1 MPAEKPESRL
11 EKTVELPIGP
21 YHPAYK
27 EPEMFKLYVDGEEI
41 VDAKIRIGYQH
52 RGIEYLAQR
61 MTIQQIVFLVER
73 ICGICSTSH
82 PICFCQAVEDAMNLE
97 VPDRARYIR
106 VLIGELERIHSHL
119 LWAGVALHLIGYD
132 TLFMY
137 FWRYREPVC
146 ELLEELTGNR
156 QHYAMI
162 CPGGVRRDIDL
173 KKMKPKILRVLDEIK
188 EPIAKVGEA
197 VAKDKLVKAR
207 MVGVGVLTKQDALKY
222 CTVGPT
228 ARGSGLKIDVR
239 VDEPYA
245 AYKEVGVDIKVLSEG
260 DVMAKTLVRV
270 LEVLESIEIIKRCLD
285 AMPNGPIKAEF
296 KEYPVAEGVG
306 KYEAPRGEDIH
317 YVRLQGT
324 TVPYRLKVR
333 APTYANLPSLV
344 PQLIGES
351 IADAPI
357 IIGSIDP
364 CFSCT
369 ERVSVVDVKE
379 GRTLTLTMSEFN
391 EFGRKRKNPLKV
403 K

>member
-1 MPAEKPESRL
+1 MPEERH
-11 EKTVELPIGP
+11 TVMIPLGP

-41 VDAKIRIGYQH
+41 VDVKIRIGFQH

-61 MTIQQIVFLVER
+61 MTVQQIVFLVER

-82 PICFCQAVEDAMNLE
+82 PTCFCQAVEDAMKLE

-106 VLIGELERIHSHL
+106 TLIGELERIHSHL

-156 QHYAMI
+156 QHYAML

-173 KKMKPKILRVLDEIK
+173 KKMKPKILKVMREIK
-188 EPIAKVGEA
+188 EPIAKIGDA
-197 VAKDKLVKAR
+197 VAGDKLVKAR
-207 MVGVGVLTKQDALKY
+207 MRGVGVLTRQDAIKY

-245 AYKEVGVDIKVLSEG
+245 AYKELGVDVKVMTEG
-260 DVMAKTLVRV
+260 DVLAKTLVRV
-270 LEVLESIEIIKRCLD
+270 LEIIESIEIIERCLD
-285 AMPNGPIKAEF
+285 AIPNGPIRAEF
-296 KEYPVAEGVG
+296 DEYPVAEGVG

-317 YVRLQGT
+317 YVKLNGT
-324 TVPYRLKVR
+324 TVPERVKVR
-333 APTYANLPSLV
+333 APTYANIPSLV
-344 PQLIGES
+344 PQLIGYS

-369 ERVSVVDVKE
+369 ERVSIIDVKE
-379 GRTLTLTMSEFN
+379 GRTIVLTMDEFN
-391 EFGRKRKNPLKV
+391 QFSRKRKNPLKV
-403 K
+403 R

>member
-1 MPAEKPESRL
+1 MPEERH
-11 EKTVELPIGP
+11 TVMIPLGP

-41 VDAKIRIGYQH
+41 VDVKIRIGFQH

-61 MTIQQIVFLVER
+61 MTVQQIVFLVER

-82 PICFCQAVEDAMNLE
+82 PICFCQAVEDAMKLE

-106 VLIGELERIHSHL
+106 TLIGELERIHSHL

-173 KKMKPKILRVLDEIK
+173 KKMKPKILKVMREIK
-188 EPIAKVGEA
+188 EPIAKIADA
-197 VAKDKLVKAR
+197 VAGDKLVKAR
-207 MVGVGVLTKQDALKY
+207 MRGVGILTRQDAIKY

-239 VDEPYA
+239 ADEPYA
-245 AYKEVGVDIKVLSEG
+245 AYKELGVDVKVMTEG
-260 DVMAKTLVRV
+260 DVLAKTMVRI
-270 LEVLESIEIIKRCLD
+270 LEILEAIEIIERCVD

-296 KEYPVAEGVG
+296 NEYPVAEGIG

-317 YVRLQGT
+317 YVKLNGT
-324 TVPYRLKVR
+324 TVPERLKVR

-344 PQLIGES
+344 PQLIGYS

-369 ERVSVVDVKE
+369 ERVSIVDVKE
-379 GRTLTLTMSEFN
+379 GRTIVLTMNEFN

-403 K
+403 R

>member
-1 MPAEKPESRL
+1 MPEERH
-11 EKTVELPIGP
+11 TVMIPLGP

-41 VDAKIRIGYQH
+41 VDVKIRIGFQH

-82 PICFCQAVEDAMNLE
+82 PICFCQAVEDAMKLE
-97 VPDRARYIR
+97 VPDRARYVR
-106 VLIGELERIHSHL
+106 TLIGELERIHSHL

-173 KKMKPKILRVLDEIK
+173 KKMKPKILKVMREIK
-188 EPIAKVGEA
+188 ESIAKIADA
-197 VAKDKLVKAR
+197 VAGDKLVKAR
-207 MVGVGVLTKQDALKY
+207 MRGIGILTRQDAIKY

-239 VDEPYA
+239 ADEPYA
-245 AYKEVGVDIKVLSEG
+245 AYKELGVDVKVMTEG
-260 DVMAKTLVRV
+260 DVLAKTMVRI
-270 LEVLESIEIIKRCLD
+270 LEILESIEIIERCLD

-296 KEYPVAEGVG
+296 NEYPVAEGIG

-317 YVRLQGT
+317 YVKLNGT
-324 TVPYRLKVR
+324 TVPERLKVR

-344 PQLIGES
+344 PQLIGYS

-369 ERVSVVDVKE
+369 ERVSIVDVKE
-379 GRTLTLTMSEFN
+379 GRTIVLTMNEFN

-403 K
+403 R

>member
-1 MPAEKPESRL
+1 MPEERH
-11 EKTVELPIGP
+11 TVMIPLGP

-41 VDAKIRIGYQH
+41 VDVKIRIGFQH

-61 MTIQQIVFLVER
+61 MTVQQIVFLVER

-82 PICFCQAVEDAMNLE
+82 PTCFCQAVEDAMKLE

-106 VLIGELERIHSHL
+106 TLIGELERIHSHL

-156 QHYAMI
+156 QHYAML

-173 KKMKPKILRVLDEIK
+173 KKMKPKILKVMREIK
-188 EPIAKVGEA
+188 EPIAKIGDA
-197 VAKDKLVKAR
+197 VAGDKLVKAR
-207 MVGVGVLTKQDALKY
+207 MRGVGVLTRQDAIKY

-245 AYKEVGVDIKVLSEG
+245 AYKELGVDVKVMTEG
-260 DVMAKTLVRV
+260 DVLAKTLVRV
-270 LEVLESIEIIKRCLD
+270 LEIIESIEIIERCLD
-285 AMPNGPIKAEF
+285 AMPNGPIRAEF
-296 KEYPVAEGVG
+296 NEYPVAEGVG

-317 YVRLQGT
+317 YVKLNGT
-324 TVPYRLKVR
+324 TVPERVKVR
-333 APTYANLPSLV
+333 APTYANIPSLV
-344 PQLIGES
+344 PQLIGYS

-369 ERVSVVDVKE
+369 ERVSIIDVKE
-379 GRTLTLTMSEFN
+379 GRTIVLTMDEFN
-391 EFGRKRKNPLKV
+391 QFSRKRKNPLKV
-403 K
+403 R

>member
-1 MPAEKPESRL
+1 MPEERH
-11 EKTVELPIGP
+11 TVMIPLGP

-41 VDAKIRIGYQH
+41 VDVKIRIGFQH

-61 MTIQQIVFLVER
+61 MTVQQIVFLVER

-82 PICFCQAVEDAMNLE
+82 PTCFCQAVEDAMKLE

-106 VLIGELERIHSHL
+106 TLIGELERIHSHL

-156 QHYAMI
+156 QHYAML

-173 KKMKPKILRVLDEIK
+173 KKMKPKILKVLKEIK
-188 EPIAKVGEA
+188 EPIAKIADA
-197 VAKDKLVKAR
+197 VAGDKLVKAR
-207 MVGVGVLTKQDALKY
+207 MRGVGVLTRQDAIKY

-245 AYKEVGVDIKVLSEG
+245 AYKELGVDVKVMTEG
-260 DVMAKTLVRV
+260 DVLAKTLVRV
-270 LEVLESIEIIKRCLD
+270 LETIESIEIIERCLD
-285 AMPNGPIKAEF
+285 AMPNGPIRAEF
-296 KEYPVAEGVG
+296 NEYPVAEGVG

-317 YVRLQGT
+317 YVKLNGT
-324 TVPYRLKVR
+324 TVPERVKVR

-344 PQLIGES
+344 PQLIGYS

-369 ERVSVVDVKE
+369 ERVSIVDVKE
-379 GRTLTLTMSEFN
+379 GRTIVLTMDEFN
-391 EFGRKRKNPLKV
+391 QFGRKRKNPLKV
-403 K
+403 R

>member
-1 MPAEKPESRL
+1 LMSRDR
-11 EKTVELPIGP
+11 EVVEIPLGP
-21 YHPAYK
+21 YHPAFK

-41 VDAKIRIGYQH
+41 VDVKIRIGYQH

-61 MTIQQIVFLVER
+61 MTIQQVVFLVER

-82 PICFCQAVEDAMNLE
+82 QNCYCQAIEDAMKIE

-106 VLIGELERIHSHL
+106 TLIGELERIHSHL

-146 ELLEELTGNR
+146 ELFEELTGNR

-173 KKMKPKILRVLDEIK
+173 KKMRPKILKVMKEIK
-188 EPIAKVGEA
+188 EPVAKLADA
-197 VAKDKLVKAR
+197 VAGDKLVRAR
-207 MVGVGVLTKQDALKY
+207 MSGVGVLTRQDAIRY

-228 ARGSGLKIDVR
+228 ARGSGLRIDVR
-239 VDEPYA
+239 ADEPYA
-245 AYKEVGVDIKVLSEG
+245 AYKELGVDVKVMTEG
-260 DVMAKTLVRV
+260 DVLAKTLVRV
-270 LEVLESIEIIKRCLD
+270 QEIMESIGIIERCVD
-285 AMPNGPIKAEF
+285 AMPNGPIQAEI
-296 KEYPVAEGVG
+296 KEYPVAEGIG
-306 KYEAPRGEDIH
+306 KYEAPRGEVIH
-317 YVRLQGT
+317 YVKLNGT
-324 TVPYRLKVR
+324 TVPERVKVR

-344 PQLIGES
+344 PQLIGYS

-357 IIGSIDP
+357 ILGSIDP
-364 CFSCT
+364 CFCCT
-369 ERVSVVDVKE
+369 ERVSIVDVRE
-379 GRTLTLTMSEFN
+379 GRTVVLTMSEFN

-403 K
+403 R